1 MAHTELDVAY
11 VARLARLRLTVE
23 ETQLFQEQLGHVL
36 EYVIKLGEV
45 DVSGVEV
52 AAHAI
57 PVFNVFRE
65 DEVRDWFT
73 AEEALRNAPRQ
84 ANGLF
89 VVTKVVE

>member
-11 VARLARLRLTVE
+11 VARLARLRLTEE
-23 ETQLFQEQLGHVL
+23 ETQLFQKQLGDVL
-36 EYVIKLGEV
+36 EYVTKLGEV
-45 DVSGVEV
+45 DVSGVEA

-57 PVFNVFRE
+57 PLFNVFRE
-65 DEVRDWFT
+65 DEARDCFT

>member
-11 VARLARLRLTVE
+11 VARLARLRLTNE
-23 ETQLFQEQLGHVL
+23 ETHLFQGQLEHVL
-36 EYVIKLGEV
+36 EHVTKLGEV
-45 DVSGVEV
+45 DVSDVEA

-57 PVFNVFRE
+57 PIFNVFRE
-65 DEVRDWFT
+65 DEARDWFT